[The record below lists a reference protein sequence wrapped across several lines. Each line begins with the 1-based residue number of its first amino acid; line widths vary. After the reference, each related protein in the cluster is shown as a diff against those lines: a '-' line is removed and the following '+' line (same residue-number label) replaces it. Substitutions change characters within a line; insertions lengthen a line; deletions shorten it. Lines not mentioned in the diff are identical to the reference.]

1 MAQRNVKNLRI
12 MRALLSKPDGTLTK
26 YGIAKMAGCSAP
38 WVIEFLKKIERLN
51 LVKGTKV
58 LDRENLIS
66 HYLMIIPKMKQIE
79 GFVKD
84 PKGFFRESGL
94 PYALTTYAA
103 ENYTS
108 HHLFLTRYDAYI
120 LEKDAQTWKSLILE
134 RGLYGKGNIR
144 LMVAYDEAILAEAV
158 KIKGVSIVSTPLLL
172 IDLKREG
179 GVAIEGY
186 NLLVKQD
193 VQGH

>member
-12 MRALLSKPDGTLTK
+12 MRTLLSKPDGILTK
-26 YGIAKMAGCSAP
+26 YGIAKIAGCSSP
-38 WVIEFLKKIERLN
+38 WVIEFLKKLEGLN
-51 LVKGTKV
+51 LVSGTKI
-58 LDRENLIS
+58 LKRERFID
-66 HYLMIIPKMKQIE
+66 HYLSIMPKMRRME

-84 PKGFFRESGL
+84 PEEFFRGSGL
-94 PYALTTYAA
+94 SYALTTYAA

-120 LEKDAQTWKSLILE
+120 LGKDEEQWKSLILE
-134 RGLYGKGNIR
+134 SGLYGKGNIR
-144 LMVAYDEAILAEAV
+144 LMVAYDEAILKETV
-158 KIKGVSIVSTPLLL
+158 KIKGKTIVSTPQLL

-186 NLLVKQD
+186 KLLVKDD
-193 VQGH
+193 V

>member
-1 MAQRNVKNLRI
+1 M
-12 MRALLSKPDGTLTK
+12 
-26 YGIAKMAGCSAP
+26 
-38 WVIEFLKKIERLN
+38 
-51 LVKGTKV
+51 
-58 LDRENLIS
+58 
-66 HYLMIIPKMKQIE
+66 PKMRQME

-84 PKGFFRESGL
+84 PEEFFKRSRL

-120 LEKDAQTWKSLILE
+120 FGKDEEKWKSLIIE

-144 LMVAYDEAILAEAV
+144 LIVAYDEAILLEAV